1 MKTASQS
8 LVFTPTPTSL
18 AASVAFIVVV
28 AMLGWMA
35 WRRTGFRASIGML
48 EALRLLIAA
57 GIAITLNQPE
67 WREVFQPD
75 TKPTLLILADQSRS
89 RETQDVIDA
98 SNPAADAKSRT
109 EQAAPLIDPAAWR
122 EIEKRMDVVIEPFS
136 SKQDPPEEGTDIN
149 AALLDAAEKHPHLTA
164 AVLLSDGDWNSGAP
178 PAQAAE

>member
-8 LVFTPTPTSL
+8 LVFSPTPTSL
-18 AASVAFIVVV
+18 AVSAAFLVVV

-35 WRRTGFRASIGML
+35 WRRTGFRMATGML
-48 EALRLLIAA
+48 EALRLIIAI

-89 RETQDVIDA
+89 METRDVIDA
-98 SNPAADAKSRT
+98 ANPSVDAKSRA
-109 EQAAPLIDPAAWR
+109 EQVAPLIDPAAWR
-122 EIEKRMDVVIEPFS
+122 EIEKRMDVVIETFS

-149 AALLDAAEKHPHLTA
+149 AAPIY
-164 AVLLSDGDWNSGAP
+164 
-178 PAQAAE
+178 